1 MGMRR
6 RGIVWLIA
14 IGAMLCAC
22 TTLPPHP
29 TPELEDRVGGSEQD
43 AVALLTAWLAA
54 AGGGADDRGYSLLYP
69 VYREDIFGSEESYVA
84 AMSSVLPE
92 DLGWEVV
99 GVSLRD
105 GEYHVAVRIPN
116 GPDQV
121 PEILLGWRLPAFPA
135 GGDDPLDIGDVVV
148 RISPAGGP
156 AGIQGG

>member
-1 MGMRR
+1 MRGR
-6 RGIVWLIA
+6 VTARLIA

-29 TPELEDRVGGSEQD
+29 TPELEDRVGGSERD
-43 AVALLTAWLAA
+43 AVALFTAWLTA

-69 VYREDIFGSEESYVA
+69 VYREDIFGSEENYVA
-84 AMSSVLPE
+84 AMSGVRPE
-92 DLGWEVV
+92 DLSWEVV

-105 GEYHVAVRIPN
+105 GEYHLAVHVPN

-135 GGDDPLDIGDVVV
+135 GGDDPVDVGDVVV
-148 RISPAGGP
+148 RIGPAGWP